1 MRTPSRVGRASAAV
15 GGLRARLGSRLGAAV
30 PERIR
35 RRGARGTAELSV
47 VMVVGAMVAGVVF
60 GQGITRTAVEIAD
73 GLTWLS
79 DSPSGRVIQVNP
91 ATGRPEVALQV
102 GEEGDELELVQYDG
116 RMYVLNRTTGALT
129 AYDLTSILRS
139 GQRRI
144 TEGGAVHTLRV
155 PGPDGALLL
164 VDDETSTIS
173 AIDPVSTASIG
184 TTWVSA
190 TGLADAA
197 VDDAGTV
204 WALEDDGSLHELAWD
219 AERLELRTTA
229 TQAVERSGPGSVLVA
244 HPEGVTVF
252 GPDQGIVA
260 QVGTGEDT
268 TAEAPKLVGELLAPE
283 HAPAELVPVAA
294 PESSTVALLSPG
306 ELREVSLAPVGCA
319 EPGTP
324 EVFHDVV
331 YVPCG
336 DGEKVVRL
344 GSDGQRVG
352 EDIPTPGA
360 DPELVLDDDLLIINT
375 PGTPEAVVVEGDG
388 TTDTIVRD
396 DPDLLTTPG
405 LPTGPGE
412 LQETLDQLLQ
422 PLLGDGGDRPQG
434 EEGGDLPELRPGQ
447 PVGQPTARPTDRP
460 TDRPTGRPEERPS
473 GSPGTDPTGSPSGTP
488 GQPCRGRSRCGDPQ
502 SPQGTPS
509 GTPSGSPS
517 GSPSQ
522 SPTPPGTGVPS
533 TGDPSPTQPTQP
545 TEPGGMVLAA
555 PTCVT
560 AQATAE
566 GRVTVSW
573 KHAGT
578 PADAFVVA
586 FDGGQ
591 DITRVAGEIRQ
602 VQLTVPPGQSV
613 AFVVTAV
620 AEGRRA
626 ESAPS
631 NIVTTNGAPGEP
643 TQVTGGAEYAPTG
656 NLQRFV
662 VTVRWGAAPANGS
675 EVTRYDVSVTTPDGT
690 QDVSVGGAERAASV
704 EWSCDLSVD
713 AACQVG
719 GDATASVT
727 AVNAVGAG
735 RTVSIQI
742 TGPQQPPPAL
752 PRGGAAVATRAQH
765 SWSGSSLEGFGQ
777 TELTLAP
784 PADWAAFS
792 GTCEWRHTGNR
803 SGVSSGP
810 VACDATSLTVQVQNG
825 IAREPDDGVREHSI
839 VFLASN
845 AGGAVESRTFTWT
858 TRQQVLC
865 RNCQIP

>member
-1 MRTPSRVGRASAAV
+1 MGSPSRVGR
-15 GGLRARLGSRLGAAV
+15 LRAAAGSLGSRLGAAV
-30 PERIR
+30 PERVR

-47 VMVVGAMVAGVVF
+47 VMVVGAMVAGVFF

-144 TEGGAVHTLRV
+144 TQGGAVHTLRV

-164 VDDETSTIS
+164 VDDESSTIS

-184 TTWVSA
+184 TTWVSS

-197 VDDAGTV
+197 VDDTGAV

-219 AERLELRTTA
+219 AERLELRTEA
-229 TQAVERSGPGSVLVA
+229 TSVLERSGPGSVLVA
-244 HPEGVTVF
+244 HPDGVTVF
-252 GPDQGIVA
+252 GPDQGMVA
-260 QVGTGEDT
+260 QVGTGQDT

-283 HAPAELVPVAA
+283 AAPAELVPVSS

-306 ELREVSLAPVGCA
+306 ELREVNLATVGCA
-319 EPGTP
+319 EPATP

-344 GSDGQRVG
+344 GADGQRVG

-360 DPELVLDDDLLIINT
+360 SPELVLDDDMLIINT
-375 PGTPEAVVVEGDG
+375 PGTPEAVVVNGDG

-396 DPDLLTTPG
+396 DPALVTTPG
-405 LPTGPGE
+405 LPQSGPPD
-412 LQETLDQLLQ
+412 LQDTLDELLQ
-422 PLLGDGGDRPQG
+422 PILGGGDRPDERPDERPEG
-434 EEGGDLPELRPGQ
+434 DDGGDLPEIRPGS
-447 PVGQPTARPTDRP
+447 
-460 TDRPTGRPEERPS
+460 PTGRPSGNPS
-473 GSPGTDPTGSPSGTP
+473 GSPTGNPTGSPGTDPSGGPTGNPGGNPCRSGRERCGQTPGSSPSGTPTGSPSGSPSGGP
-488 GQPCRGRSRCGDPQ
+488 GT
-502 SPQGTPS
+502 GTPS
-509 GTPSGSPS
+509 GTPSVSPS
-517 GSPSQ
+517 
-522 SPTPPGTGVPS
+522 
-533 TGDPSPTQPTQP
+533 
-545 TEPGGMVLAA
+545 EPGGMVLAA
-555 PTCVT
+555 PTGVT

-573 KHAGT
+573 KHGGT
-578 PADAFVVA
+578 PADSFVVA

-591 DITRVAGEIRQ
+591 EITREAGDVRQ

-620 AEGRRA
+620 ADGRRA

-631 NIVTTNGAPGEP
+631 NIVTTNGVPGEP
-643 TQVTGGAEYAPTG
+643 TQVTGGAEYQPTET
-656 NLQRFV
+656 LQRYV
-662 VTVRWGAAPANGS
+662 VTVRWGAAAANGS
-675 EVTRYDVSVTTPDGT
+675 EVTRYDVTVTTPDGT
-690 QDVSVGGAERAASV
+690 QNVSVGGGDRSATV
-704 EWSCDLSVD
+704 EWSCDLSAD

-735 RTVSIQI
+735 RTVSTQI

-752 PRGGAAVATRAQH
+752 PQAGSAIATRASH
-765 SWSGSSLEGFGQ
+765 RWSGTSVEGFGQ
-777 TELTLAP
+777 TVLTLQP
-784 PADWAAFS
+784 PADWAGFS
-792 GTCEWRHTGNR
+792 GTCEWRHTGNTT
-803 SGVSSGP
+803 GVASGP
-810 VACDATSLTVQVQNG
+810 VACEATSLTVQVQNG
-825 IAREPDDGVREHSI
+825 YIREPDDGERQHTI
-839 VFLASN
+839 VFTASN
-845 AGGAVESRTFTWT
+845 SGGAVQSRQFTWT
-858 TRQQVLC
+858 TNQQVLC

>member
-15 GGLRARLGSRLGAAV
+15 GGLRARLGERLGAAV
-30 PERIR
+30 PERVR

-91 ATGRPEVALQV
+91 ATGRPELALQV
-102 GEEGDELELVQYDG
+102 GEEGDDLELVQYDG

-197 VDDAGTV
+197 VDDTGTV
-204 WALEDDGSLHELAWD
+204 WALEDDGSLHELAWN

-352 EDIPTPGA
+352 EDIATPGA
-360 DPELVLDDDLLIINT
+360 TPELVLDDDLLIINT

-388 TTDTIVRD
+388 TTETIVRD
-396 DPDLLTTPG
+396 DPDLVTTPG
-405 LPTGPGE
+405 VPTGPRD
-412 LQETLDQLLQ
+412 LQETLDDLLQ
-422 PLLGDGGDRPQG
+422 PILGDRDDQERPAGEDGGV
-434 EEGGDLPELRPGQ
+434 LPELRP
-447 PVGQPTARPTDRP
+447 GQPTARPTDRP
-460 TDRPTGRPEERPS
+460 TDRPTGRPGTAPTGNPGTTPS
-473 GSPGTDPTGSPSGTP
+473 GSPTGTP
-488 GQPCRGRSRCGDPQ
+488 GTPCRGRSRCGESQ
-502 SPQGTPS
+502 NPQGTPS

-517 GSPSQ
+517 GGPSG
-522 SPTPPGTGVPS
+522 SPTPPATGVPT
-533 TGDPSPTQPTQP
+533 TGQPGSPEPPAP

-555 PTCVT
+555 PTAVT

-573 KHAGT
+573 NHAGT
-578 PADAFVVA
+578 AAESFVVA

-591 DITRVAGEIRQ
+591 DITRVDGQVRQ

-626 ESAPS
+626 ASTPS
-631 NIVTTNGAPGEP
+631 NIVTTNGPPGEP
-643 TQVTGGAEYAPTG
+643 AQVTGGAEYVPAG
-656 NLQRFV
+656 NLLRFV

-675 EVTRYDVSVTTPDGT
+675 EVTRYDVSVATPDGT
-690 QDVSVGGAERAASV
+690 QAVSVGGGERTASV
-704 EWSCDLSVD
+704 EWSCDLNAD

-735 RTVSIQI
+735 RTVSTQI
-742 TGPQQPPPAL
+742 TGPQQPAPPL
-752 PRGGAAVATRAQH
+752 PAKDAAIATAAAHR
-765 SWSGSSLEGFGQ
+765 WTGDTREGFGE
-777 TELTLAP
+777 TTLTLRP

-803 SGVSSGP
+803 NGASSGP
-810 VACDATSLTVQVQNG
+810 VACDATSLTVNINTG
-825 IAREPDDGVREHSI
+825 YIWEPADGRVSHSI
-839 VFLASN
+839 VFTASN
-845 AGGAVESRTFTWT
+845 AGGQVQSRTFTWV
-858 TRQQVLC
+858 TRQTPLC
-865 RNCQIP
+865 ERCQIP